1 MYNGRYGSPG
11 VKLASVHLDNFKV
24 LQILPFLSEVCFP
37 TPLSLP
43 PPLSLFLF
51 IINEIFHEL
60 SSLLALLTVRLFCLA
75 KLSPSLYIDCTS
87 LRVLNCTCVYIH
99 VHVREGKQ

>member
-37 TPLSLP
+37 IPLSLP

-75 KLSPSLYIDCTS
+75 KLSPSFSTLIVYPYVYSII
-87 LRVLNCTCVYIH
+87 RVSIYMYM
-99 VHVREGKQ
+99 